1 MSDEVA
7 NFVNRDKALIAKALD
22 GDRGVLIRATEMI
35 DAAEKNAKQ
44 SGVPLDDS
52 DLT

>member
-7 NFVNRDKALIAKALD
+7 NFVNRDKALISAALD
-22 GDRGVLIRATEMI
+22 GDRKVLIRAAEMI
-35 DAAEKNAKQ
+35 RDAERNARQ
-44 SGVPLDDS
+44 AGIPLDDS